1 MILKTIKTGIFLIAI
16 ASFSFTNAQ
25 QKIEKQ
31 EVQNE
36 QAIKSFKT
44 FDADFNEV
52 ITLKEFKAVKMKDK
66 AYNESVTKESFSEM
80 DTDKNGSI
88 SMKEYTVAFEMKKKS
103 VKKRELK
110 KTEKDIKAT
119 LKKD

>member
-1 MILKTIKTGIFLIAI
+1 MFFIAI

-36 QAIKSFKT
+36 KAIKSFKT
-44 FDADFNEV
+44 FDADFNEA
-52 ITLKEFKAVKMKDK
+52 ISLKEFKAVKMKDK

-103 VKKRELK
+103 VKKRELRRLK
-110 KTEKDIKAT
+110 KT
-119 LKKD
+119 LMQH